1 MSIIQ
6 IPAGRAVL
14 SGNLTIPENAAALV
28 LFAHGSGSS
37 RHSPRNQFVARTLNR
52 SGLGTLLFDLFT
64 PDEEALDLCTRVN
77 TDSTSVYR
85 LSALCTRP
93 IGPGKKTKHAI
104 CASDISAQ
112 AQAALRHWSPP
123 STFHAKSQ

>member
-1 MSIIQ
+1 MAAGAVGTARVINLLRGHSIA
-6 IPAGRAVL
+6 PAL
-14 SGNLTIPENAAALV
+14 ELYFLTC
-28 LFAHGSGSS
+28 S
-37 RHSPRNQFVARTLNR
+37 RQTRRR
-52 SGLGTLLFDLFT
+52 STS
-64 PDEEALDLCTRVN
+64 ARVN

-123 STFHAKSQ
+123 STFHAKSQWLFPVVDVPI